1 MASVAKAISPESRR
15 VKLLMVNST
24 LHIGGAE
31 QVAACLSTNIS
42 AERFEISAC
51 YLKEPGIV
59 AEQIL
64 RGGVDLVPIPGLVP
78 GRRDYFT
85 SLKLRKLILERD
97 IEVIHT
103 HDIHGLIDGSIC
115 RSMLPRLKH
124 VHTFHFGN
132 YPHRRFRYKLIE
144 RALWRIPDAL
154 IAVGHAQAASISACY
169 GIPLERLRV
178 IWNGVEDPVFD
189 PAEAI
194 SVEAPPDTPVIAS
207 ISTLIPQKGL
217 SHLLDAAALLRDWGE
232 RFLLVIAGDGGLKQP
247 LHEQAQ
253 NLQLGN
259 HVRFLGWVPQAS
271 RRVLPKCDIFVQ
283 SSLWEAMSVVVLEAM
298 AAARPMVV
306 TSVGENPHV
315 LVNGESGLL
324 VPPADPAALA
334 TALRSL
340 LKDSLMRA
348 RLGSAARARYL
359 DKFTVQHMLSA
370 HEDLYRELAGVND
383 PHAPPVTVR

>member
-1 MASVAKAISPESRR
+1 
-15 VKLLMVNST
+15 MVNST

-31 QVAACLSTNIS
+31 QVAACLSMNIS
-42 AERFEISAC
+42 PERFETSAC

-64 RGGVDLVPIPGLVP
+64 RGGVDLVPVPGLVP

-97 IEVIHT
+97 IDVIHT

-115 RSMLPRLKH
+115 RSMLPRLRH

-154 IAVGHAQAASISACY
+154 IAVGHAQAASISAAY
-169 GIPLERLRV
+169 GIPAERLRV
-178 IWNGVEDPVFD
+178 IWNGVEDPAFD
-189 PAEAI
+189 AAGAI
-194 SVEAPPDTPVIAS
+194 SVDAPPDTPVIAS

-232 RFLLVIAGDGGLKQP
+232 RFVLLIAGDGGLKQP

-253 NLQLGN
+253 ALKLGE

-283 SSLWEAMSVVVLEAM
+283 SSLWEAMSIVVLEAM
-298 AAARPMVV
+298 AAGKPMVV

-315 LVNGESGLL
+315 VVNGETGLL

-348 RLGSAARARYL
+348 RLGAAARARYQ
-359 DKFTVQHMLSA
+359 DEFTVRHMLSA
-370 HEDLYRELAGVND
+370 HEDLYRELAGAKD
-383 PHAPPVTVR
+383 RHAPPVTVP